1 MQRRKFLHHGF
12 LRRYDKSY
20 TVSSLLNSI
29 PFRDHSTAESNFR
42 SVVEY
47 LSEQVVVTLLV
58 LLRQSPDPDLSL
70 IHLERFLKSASMKGE
85 PFRAHGNRLPI
96 LITVFGNS
104 SFLAETLIR
113 YPESLHWALDERRL
127 YRVLSTEEFCSE
139 LGLFPL
145 DTTDNETAHI
155 LAKFKRKH
163 LLRIAIRDLLQFS
176 SLAEVT
182 EELSNLADAIL
193 QGGQEHIQRQ
203 LITKLEGVSGR
214 KWPSSARSR
223 FMVVALGKLGGRE
236 LNYSSDIDL
245 MYLYDTGE
253 KAIDSPKVPG
263 QKFFIQL
270 AQRLTRM
277 LSQITPD
284 GSCFRVDLRL
294 RPEGESGEL
303 ALPIKG
309 ALKYYSTRARDWE
322 LQMLIKARIVA
333 GNRTLGEK
341 FLTLVE
347 PLIYQTTTDF
357 STIERVAETRDRIQ
371 QNLTRH
377 QLTGINVKLERGGI
391 RDIEFLVQ
399 CLQRL
404 YGGLEA
410 WVRNRGTLLG
420 LHRLHDK
427 GYLSPQDYS
436 HLHTAYSYLR
446 TLEHR
451 LQIEHNRQVHTLP
464 THTTSQLIFSQ
475 RIYGTSSVPQ
485 NNLTMEVNSHLRRV
499 GEIYQRVIGG
509 QRPSYTAEHLTSS
522 TEVDDLASKHLINPS
537 WTAQIQHLEQQSPH
551 LAKAVSDLQIHW
563 GHKHFKYF
571 LNNLVSS
578 PTMIEIFEE
587 NPDYMSCIGDLIEHS
602 PYLAEQIIRHPQDCV
617 ELWPLVELQRA
628 RVTDVEHHDPSP
640 VKHTREWITSLPK
653 ELASKDMPLNNSSA
667 LLRRFYRQRMLA
679 LLAKSIYLRE
689 PIFSTLNATSRLA
702 EFVVQQALQMASV
715 QTEQTLGRARPSPPL
730 QVVALGRL
738 GMREFDLGSD
748 ADLVFVLPD
757 EGSAHIRWWNH
768 AIEIL
773 VDIMNSRTGDGMLFT
788 VDNRLRPMG
797 RDGELIQTES
807 RFKKYFSEQA
817 EHWEAITYMK
827 ARTIAGDLKQGAK
840 FLSEL
845 QDVGWQRY
853 GLSGELASKL
863 VAMRNRI
870 EETHG
875 IANPIKAGRGGYYDV
890 DFILMYLRLKNAE
903 LFFPSLNTPER
914 IEVLKNTK
922 ALDTD
927 QANTLEMAAEF
938 LSSLDHAVRVSIGPS
953 ATKIPISV
961 SQRNVISN
969 LVQRWSR
976 VEISSTSIWDSFAM
990 VCKETRGVFEDVFR
1004 SQ

>member
-1 MQRRKFLHHGF
+1 
-12 LRRYDKSY
+12 
-20 TVSSLLNSI
+20 VSSLLNSI
-29 PFRDHSTAESNFR
+29 PFRDHTTAESSFH
-42 SVVEY
+42 SVAEY
-47 LSEQVVVTLLV
+47 LSEQVVLTLLV

-70 IHLERFLKSASMKGE
+70 IHLERFLKNTSKKGE
-85 PFRAHGNRLPI
+85 PFLAHGNRLPV

-104 SFLAETLIR
+104 SFLAETLVR

-127 YRVLSTEEFCSE
+127 YRVLSTEEFRSE

-145 DTTDNETAHI
+145 DTTDDETAHI

-163 LLRIAIRDLLQFS
+163 LLRIAIRDLLQFG

-203 LITKLEGVSGR
+203 LITKFEDISDQ
-214 KWPSSARSR
+214 KWLHAAKSH
-223 FMVVALGKLGGRE
+223 FVVIALGKLGGRE

-245 MYLYDTGE
+245 MYMYETRKKTEQLRISGH
-253 KAIDSPKVPG
+253 
-263 QKFFIQL
+263 KFFIQL

-303 ALPIKG
+303 AIPIKS

-322 LQMLIKARIVA
+322 LQMLIKARVVA
-333 GNRTLGEK
+333 GNRTFGEN

-371 QNLTRH
+371 ENLTRH
-377 QLTGINVKLERGGI
+377 RSTGINVKLARGGI

-404 YGGLEA
+404 YGGLEV
-410 WVRNRGTLLG
+410 WVRSKGTLLG

-446 TLEHR
+446 NLEHR

-464 THTTSQLIFSQ
+464 THAASQSILL
-475 RIYGTSSVPQ
+475 RRLYGTNSTSQ
-485 NNLTMEVNSHLRRV
+485 NNLTMEVNDHLRHV
-499 GEIYQRVIGG
+499 CEIYERVIGG
-509 QRPSYTAEHLTSS
+509 QRPSHTAEYLTTSPK
-522 TEVDDLASKHLINPS
+522 VDDLSNKHLTNPS
-537 WTAQIQHLEQQSPH
+537 WTAQIQHLQQQSPH
-551 LAKAVSDLQIHW
+551 LAKAVADLQIHW
-563 GHKHFKYF
+563 GYKHFTYF

-578 PTMIEIFEE
+578 PKLIETFER

-602 PYLAEQIIRHPQDCV
+602 PYLAEQIIRHPQDCS
-617 ELWPLVELQRA
+617 ELWPLIKPQRA
-628 RVTDVEHHDPSP
+628 RAADIKHHDSSA
-640 VKHTREWITSLPK
+640 VKHTNEWTDSLPK
-653 ELASKDMPLNNSSA
+653 ELVNRDTSLNDSSA
-667 LLRRFYRQRMLA
+667 LLRRFYRQRMLS

-689 PIFSTLNATSRLA
+689 PIFSTLDATSRLA
-702 EFVVQQALQMASV
+702 EFVVQQALQMACV
-715 QTEQTLGRARPSPPL
+715 QTEQVLKEARPSTPL
-730 QVVALGRL
+730 QIVALGRL

-757 EGSAHIRWWNH
+757 EGSTEIRWWNQ

-788 VDNRLRPMG
+788 IDNRLRPMG

-827 ARTIAGDLKQGAK
+827 ARTIAGDLKQGTK

-845 QDVGWQRY
+845 QNVDWQRY

-863 VAMRNRI
+863 VSMRNRI

-875 IANPIKAGRGGYYDV
+875 ITNPIKAGRGGYYDV

-914 IEVLKNTK
+914 IEVLKRTK

-927 QANTLEMAAEF
+927 QASTLEMAAEF
-938 LSSLDHAVRVSIGPS
+938 LSSLDHAVRLSIGPS
-953 ATKIPISV
+953 ATKIPVSV
-961 SQRNVISN
+961 SQRTVISN

-976 VEISSTSIWDSFAM
+976 VEISSASILHSFST
-990 VCKETRGVFEDVFR
+990 VCKETREVFEDIFR
-1004 SQ
+1004 PH